1 MSKSG
6 CTTRAVTGKGNPAT
20 PAGPAARNSVHCH
33 GTGEMV
39 PFVNRTFEWGVV
51 IATFLPI
58 LSIVPRH
65 CARLT
70 YFLHSKLRK
79 VNAVLITPAAHYPS
93 PAAPA
98 VRRKRSPWRLE
109 RGFRSRPGGC
119 KTVGGQWGRHTEA
132 VGPGPTV
139 TSQRGR
145 KGATPPPSSAG
156 PPSAHTPPRTRAQG
170 AWPCPGYRRA
180 GGCPRART

>member
-33 GTGEMV
+33 GTGETV
-39 PFVNRTFEWGVV
+39 PFMNRTFEWGVG
-51 IATFLPI
+51 IATFLSL

-79 VNAVLITPAAHYPS
+79 VNAVLIIPQLITLPLP
-93 PAAPA
+93 
-98 VRRKRSPWRLE
+98 RL
-109 RGFRSRPGGC
+109 RCAGSIPPGG
-119 KTVGGQWGRHTEA
+119 WNA
-132 VGPGPTV
+132 VSVAVLAVAKRLAGNGADILKRLDRARQSPPK
-139 TSQRGR
+139 RGR
-145 KGATPPPSSAG
+145 RGATPPPSSAG